1 MKFAVLFPGQGSQF
15 VGMGADLFAAE
26 TQLLGAEA
34 DAVLGWSLR
43 TLCADGPEDVL
54 TATDKAQPAL
64 YATAYALWAALDK
77 ALKVRP
83 TAAAG
88 HSLGEFTAL
97 AAAGA
102 LPFLQGLGLVAARGS
117 AMARAAAREETGM
130 AALIGSDEVTAAKI
144 AEERRAD
151 GGRLWVA
158 NINAPGQI
166 VLSGSRAD
174 IDWLTE
180 HGRELGVRRVIPLK
194 VAGAFHSPYMQ
205 PARDE
210 FARALDG
217 VEWSQPNFA
226 VWANVTAEP
235 TADPRSTVLD
245 QLTGT
250 VRFSE
255 TLQRM
260 ADGGIEAFV
269 HVGPGDVTAGM
280 AKRAAPGTQTF
291 IVSTL
296 ADVDAVAGELS
307 VP

>member
-64 YATAYALWAALDK
+64 YATSYALWAALDE
-77 ALKVRP
+77 ALEVRP

-102 LPFLQGLGLVAARGS
+102 LPFLQGLALVAARGT
-117 AMARAAAREETGM
+117 AMARAAALEETGM
-130 AALIGSDEVTAAKI
+130 AALIGADEVTAAKI

-210 FARALDG
+210 FARALEG

-291 IVSTL
+291 TVSTL